1 MALATL
7 ADCKS
12 QLDINPSNT
21 AQDARLT
28 LYINAASQAIETY
41 CGRQFSLNAARTEFH
56 DGDASNVI
64 VSHHWPINSISE
76 VWIDTD
82 RLFVDTAKQLASTD
96 YTQQGENRIYGHY
109 EGVNSVRAVVEAAGE
124 VGVKFITLYAFS
136 TENWN
141 RPKEEVD
148 ALMELLVSTISAE
161 TPQLNKKNVRLQAI
175 GNLNSLPP
183 ACLQELNESIDLTSK
198 NTGLTLVLALSYS
211 AKWELIDAVKQ
222 IATQVKNGD
231 LAIDAITEKQIEQCL
246 CTKHIPDPELMIR
259 TSGEHR
265 ISNFLLWQLA
275 YAEFYFTDKLWPDFR
290 KDDLYEAI
298 LNYQNRERRFGK
310 TSEQLTQS

>member
-1 MALATL
+1 MSLVA
-7 ADCKS
+7 
-12 QLDINPSNT
+12 QINKEKVP
-21 AQDARLT
+21 QH
-28 LYINAASQAIETY
+28 IAIIMDGN
-41 CGRQFSLNAARTEFH
+41 GR
-56 DGDASNVI
+56 
-64 VSHHWPINSISE
+64 W
-76 VWIDTD
+76 
-82 RLFVDTAKQLASTD
+82 AKK
-96 YTQQGENRIYGHY
+96 QGENRIYGHY
-109 EGVNSVRAVVEAAGE
+109 EGVNSVRDVVAAAGE
-124 VGVKFITLYAFS
+124 VGVKYITLYAFS

-148 ALMELLVSTISAE
+148 ALMELLVSTITAE
-161 TPQLNKKNVRLQAI
+161 TPQLNNKNVRLQAI

-183 ACLQELNESIDLTSK
+183 ACLQELNESIELTSK

-211 AKWELIDAVKQ
+211 SKWELISAVKQ
-222 IATQVKNGD
+222 IATDAKNGLVNIED
-231 LAIDAITEKQIEQCL
+231 ITEKNIEQYL

-310 TSEQLTQS
+310 TSDQLTQL